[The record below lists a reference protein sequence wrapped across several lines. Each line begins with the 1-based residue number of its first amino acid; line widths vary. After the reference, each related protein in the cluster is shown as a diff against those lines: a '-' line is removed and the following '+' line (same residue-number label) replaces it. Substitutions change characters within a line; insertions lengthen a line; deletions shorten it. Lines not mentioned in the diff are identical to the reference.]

1 MISPIRLIIFSA
13 IGATML
19 GCAETWPH
27 ERPAVCPKHQ
37 ISLESQILF
46 APSRATI
53 VDPSLDYLDV
63 MIRIGDRFP
72 YSIPFGFSRG
82 RTKTFPVRCQVF
94 YCPVCEQAVQQE
106 FAKARL

>member
-1 MISPIRLIIFSA
+1 MSPIRLIIFSTA
-13 IGATML
+13 GATLL

-37 ISLESQILF
+37 ISLQSRILF
-46 APSRATI
+46 APSHGTI
-53 VDPSLDYLDV
+53 VDPPVENVDV

-82 RTKTFPVRCQVF
+82 RTETFPVRCQVF
-94 YCPVCEQAVQQE
+94 YCPVCEQGVQHE
-106 FAKARL
+106 YAKTRL